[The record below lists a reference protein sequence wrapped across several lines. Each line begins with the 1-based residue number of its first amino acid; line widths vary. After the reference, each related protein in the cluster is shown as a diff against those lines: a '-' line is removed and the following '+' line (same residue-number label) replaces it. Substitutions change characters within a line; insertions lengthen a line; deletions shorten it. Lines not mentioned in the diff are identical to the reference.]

1 MPSATTQPSFQDRL
15 LTLVE
20 KAGDI
25 VWTVDLSMKP
35 TFVSASIQHQLG
47 YTADEALK
55 LTMRGIFT
63 PEAYEKAM
71 RALAEEVPSATSL
84 EGRTRILELELIHK
98 DGRLVPFEVC
108 YSAICDACGRPTEV
122 MAVARNIAERRLME
136 EEARANTRKVIESLG
151 QTVQALAA
159 MAELRDPY
167 TAGHQR
173 RVSDLACAIAQEL
186 GLSRSASEGLRL
198 AGLIHD
204 IGKIRIPSEILMTT
218 RPLTAAEFEIVKTHP
233 TVGYEVLKDI
243 SFPWPIAET
252 VYQHHERLDGS
263 GYPRGLG
270 RHDIILEA
278 RILGVADVVEA
289 IASER
294 PYRKSLG
301 VGAALQELCEH
312 RSNLYDPAVVDAC
325 LSLFQRQRHRLDDT
339 ELMSPTED
347 Q

>member
-1 MPSATTQPSFQDRL
+1 
-15 LTLVE
+15 
-20 KAGDI
+20 
-25 VWTVDLSMKP
+25 
-35 TFVSASIQHQLG
+35 
-47 YTADEALK
+47 
-55 LTMRGIFT
+55 
-63 PEAYEKAM
+63 
-71 RALAEEVPSATSL
+71 
-84 EGRTRILELELIHK
+84 
-98 DGRLVPFEVC
+98 
-108 YSAICDACGRPTEV
+108 
-122 MAVARNIAERRLME
+122 
-136 EEARANTRKVIESLG
+136 
-151 QTVQALAA
+151 
-159 MAELRDPY
+159 
-167 TAGHQR
+167 
-173 RVSDLACAIAQEL
+173 VSDLACAIAQEL

-294 PYRKSLG
+294 PYRKSSRG
-301 VGAALQELCEH
+301 GGAAELCEH
-312 RSNLYDPAVVDAC
+312 RATSTTLPWWMHASLSSRGNATGWTTLNSCRLQKTSDRTIPGRTRRCVRPEAHAAALSGFNTGSPAPADIAT
-325 LSLFQRQRHRLDDT
+325 H
-339 ELMSPTED
+339 
-347 Q
+347 